1 MKFQYPAI
9 YTRQR
14 DEQGPLFA
22 TFVAPAGEIAQWAEI
37 SRIKHDGSGHQRLRS
52 ESRVQAIS
60 RYLEQDNQNSIP
72 TALVVALRIPDFE
85 EPDLSQCSSI
95 DIAVDG
101 DERPGLLIDG
111 QHRMFGAAAFE
122 PNTPL
127 HVVALI
133 NASDEEI
140 AFQFLVINGK
150 SSKVPTDHVKFLAL
164 QFTDDALADRLTTAR
179 MALGR
184 GYKFAG
190 IVDNA
195 SDSPFY
201 QSVIWPTEA
210 RPADASRTELVRP
223 AAIEQA
229 IAAIA
234 QKNLPDLANDDA
246 LLEFFFTLW
255 RSVKQT
261 WPKLWHADSKLL
273 MKVGV
278 VTLTMFVIDDLVPL
292 ADRDDIDLSDPA
304 AVREEVDENILSYLC
319 PEFWERA
326 WSSKSLDTSA
336 GRQLVVDDLTTMR
349 RNMVRGTRWDSDVRL
364 VSSEDEELA

>member
-14 DEQGPLFA
+14 DGQGPLSA
-22 TFVAPAGEIAQWAEI
+22 TFVAPAGEIAQWAEM
-37 SRIKHDGSGHQRLRS
+37 SRIRHDGPGHQRLRS
-52 ESRVQAIS
+52 ASRVHAIR
-60 RYLEQDNQNSIP
+60 RYLDQDDRNTIP
-72 TALVVALRIPDFE
+72 TALVVALHLPGFA
-85 EPDLSQCSSI
+85 EPDLGECSSI
-95 DIAVDG
+95 DIVVDG

-111 QHRMFGAAAFE
+111 QHRMFGVSEFD

-127 HVVALI
+127 HVVALL
-133 NASDEEI
+133 NASEEEI

-164 QFTDDALADRLTTAR
+164 QFKQDVLAKRLTTAR

-184 GYKFAG
+184 YTFAG
-190 IVDNA
+190 IVDA
-195 SDSPFY
+195 SPDSPFY
-201 QSVIWPTEA
+201 QSVIWPTESSSADVA
-210 RPADASRTELVRP
+210 RNELVRP

-234 QKNLPDLANDDA
+234 QKNLPDLGNDDA

-255 RSVKQT
+255 HAVHQM
-261 WPKLWHADSKLL
+261 WPNLWHADSKLL

-292 ADRDDIDLSDPA
+292 ADREDIDLADPA
-304 AVREEVDENILSYLC
+304 AVRQEVQENILNYLC
-319 PEFWERA
+319 PEFWERE
-326 WSSKSLDTSA
+326 WSSRSLDTSA

-349 RNMVRGTRWDSDVRL
+349 RNMVRGARWDSDVRL
-364 VSSEDEELA
+364 VSSADDDFS